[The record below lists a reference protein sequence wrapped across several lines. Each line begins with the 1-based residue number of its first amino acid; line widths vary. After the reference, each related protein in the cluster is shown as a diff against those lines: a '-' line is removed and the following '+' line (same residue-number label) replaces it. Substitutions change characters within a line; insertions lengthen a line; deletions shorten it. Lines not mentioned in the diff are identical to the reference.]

1 MAQIAE
7 QPLQSLETLSRECVQ
22 LKARIEEDRAK
33 ARDIDC
39 LLIFSFDIV
48 NTMIIKQHDNC

>member
-1 MAQIAE
+1 MAQVAD
-7 QPLQSLETLSRECVQ
+7 QPIPSLETLSRECVQ

-39 LLIFSFDIV
+39 LLLISIAIV
-48 NTMIIKQHDNC
+48 NYCI